1 MTKYKI
7 KHVIEDCIGCG
18 ACVSICEENWRMG
31 DDHKAVPKK
40 TELDEIGCN
49 KEAADS
55 CPVECI
61 KIEEI

>member
-1 MTKYKI
+1 MGKIRI
-7 KHVIEDCIGCG
+7 KHIREDCIGCG
-18 ACVSICEENWRMG
+18 ACVSICGDNWRMG

-40 TELDEIGCN
+40 TELDDIGCN

-61 KIEEI
+61 KIEEV